1 MSVKNITGESEEKMK
16 KSLDVMGQSLGS
28 LRGGRATPA
37 LVENIRVDYYGTM
50 TPMKQVANVTTPDAK
65 TIVIQPWDASAIKA
79 IEKAIAESDL
89 GINPVVDGKIVRL
102 TMPALTR
109 ERREEMVKL
118 VKQKTEGGKQMLR
131 DVRQKHKKLIEDQK
145 GGAGVSEDAIKAGL
159 EKLQQT
165 HDAYVVKLEQLA
177 KDKEVELM
185 QI

>member
-118 VKQKTEGGKQMLR
+118 VKKIAEEGRVALR
-131 DVRQKHKKLIEDQK
+131 SIRR
-145 GGAGVSEDAIKAGL
+145 DANERIKAA
-159 EKLQQT
+159 E
-165 HDAYVVKLEQLA
+165 
-177 KDKEVELM
+177 KDKTATEDESRKYQDDVQKLTDRYVQQIDTIQATKEKELL
-185 QI
+185 QA